1 MRPNETLEDCENDL
15 NTLFK
20 QSLGIEKE
28 VVIERPHRVK
38 TDKSKKKKHQQLLL
52 AEF

>member
-28 VVIERPHRVK
+28 VVIERPQRVK